1 MKTIVFIGSGNLA
14 THLCYALFN
23 AGYQIKQ
30 VYSPTFLH
38 AKELADKVNASAVS
52 DMAMVTRQADA
63 YIISVKDDAV
73 HAVAELLDDVSSK
86 SVLIHTAGSVSLS
99 AIQNEVNHA
108 AVLYPMQ
115 SFTKG
120 RSVNF
125 NKIPCFIEYSD
136 DVAEECV
143 KELSKSVSN
152 TIVEINS
159 EKRRRLHLAAV
170 FASNMVNHCF
180 RIAERIMEEN
190 DLDFSLLYPLMRET
204 TAKAQIM
211 SPHDAQTGP
220 MVRNDV
226 RVMNAQESLLTD
238 NLARRIYEAMA
249 ESIYADKIGR

>member
-14 THLCYALFN
+14 THLSYALFT
-23 AGYQIKQ
+23 AGYRIIQ

-52 DMAMVTRQADA
+52 DVAMLTRQADV
-63 YIISVKDDAV
+63 YMISVKDDAV
-73 HAVAELLDDVSSK
+73 HAVAELLDDISSK

-99 AIQNEVNHA
+99 AIRNGVNHA

-125 NKIPCFIEYSD
+125 NEIPCFIEYSD
-136 DVAEECV
+136 NVAEECV
-143 KELSKSVSN
+143 KELAKSISN
-152 TIVEINS
+152 SIVEINS
-159 EKRRRLHLAAV
+159 EKRRRMHLAAV

-180 RIAERIMEEN
+180 RIAERIVQEN
-190 DLDFSLLYPLMRET
+190 ELDFSLLYPLMRET
-204 TAKAQIM
+204 TAKAQII
-211 SPHDAQTGP
+211 SPRDAQTGP

-226 RVMNAQESLLTD
+226 RVMNEQKSLLTD

-249 ESIYADKIGR
+249 ESIYTDKLAD